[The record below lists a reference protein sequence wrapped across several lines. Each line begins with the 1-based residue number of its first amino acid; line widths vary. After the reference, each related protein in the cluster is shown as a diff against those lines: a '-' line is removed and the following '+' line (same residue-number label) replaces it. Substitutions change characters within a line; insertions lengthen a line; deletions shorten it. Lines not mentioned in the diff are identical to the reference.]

1 MIQQFHSQAFTQK
14 GVLEKNHHSII
25 ISAVMDP
32 KKIDQWRASL
42 VAQW

>member
-14 GVLEKNHHSII
+14 ELEKNHHSII
-25 ISAVMDP
+25 IPAVMDP
-32 KKIDQWRASL
+32 NKIDQWRASL